1 MKSMKLR
8 GVMAAVSGA
17 LLMGIGANAMADS
30 SDDLLQA
37 LIAKGVLTEEEG
49 AQLLKGR
56 EVEKQSKSSEIKAKF
71 KDGIMFESADGQHS
85 MAVEGRAHFDYHN
98 FSGYSES
105 SNPATS
111 NIADNFEF
119 RRARIGVKGKFYND
133 YTYEIQT
140 NLLGSNTNTIDQAW
154 LNVGWWKEAQFKFGR
169 YKTPFGLEK
178 MTSSNN
184 IDFAERSFVNQLA
197 PNEKLGAMI
206 WGEPVAGVI
215 YQANVFQNDFSEAD
229 NKTNDLF
236 VGGRVAANIAKMA
249 GWNDAVLH
257 IGAAGFSGE
266 YGVAATSAAPASV
279 VSFRTEPRGL
289 ANIFRARLGGAGAT
303 TTDAAVQQDTG
314 ALELAAAYGPFKL
327 QGEYA
332 KASYDAKHVAANS
345 KVSGDVDAW
354 YVEALWLMTG
364 ESYADTY
371 KEGAWG
377 AIKPKNEFVHPG
389 AIGSGAYGAWELGI
403 RYSEFDASDIAIK
416 QASAGTSLT
425 DNAKAQAY
433 TGGIKWILNPNVR
446 FLLNY
451 TRTNYDQPI
460 TVATGVSSDHEDA
473 LTLRGQLN
481 F

>member
-1 MKSMKLR
+1 MQSMKLR
-8 GVMAAVSGA
+8 GVMVAVSGA
-17 LLMGIGANAMADS
+17 LLMGVGTNAMADS

-49 AQLLKGR
+49 AQLSKGR
-56 EVEKQSKSSEIKAKF
+56 EVEKKSKSSEIKAKF

-85 MAVEGRAHFDYHN
+85 VAVEGRAHFDYHN

-105 SNPATS
+105 NDPATS
-111 NIADNFEF
+111 KIADNFEF
-119 RRARIGVKGKFYND
+119 RRARVGVKGKFYND

-140 NLLGSNTNTIDQAW
+140 NLIGSNTNTIDQAW

-215 YQANVFQNDFSEAD
+215 YQANVFQNDFTEAD
-229 NKTNDLF
+229 NKTNDMF

-257 IGAAGFSGE
+257 IGAAGFSGK
-266 YGVAATSAAPASV
+266 YGAKPTATV
-279 VSFRTEPRGL
+279 LTFRTEPRGL
-289 ANIFRARLGGAGAT
+289 ADIFAAKIGGGGN
-303 TTDAAVQQDTG
+303 DVSIQQDTG
-314 ALELAAAYGPFKL
+314 ALELAASYGPFKL

-332 KASYDAKHVAANS
+332 KASYDAKHVAANA

-364 ESYADTY
+364 ESYANTY

-389 AIGSGAYGAWELGI
+389 AIGSGAWELGI

-425 DNAKAQAY
+425 ANSKAQAY
-433 TGGIKWILNPNVR
+433 AGGIKWILNPNVR

-460 TVATGVSSDHEDA
+460 TVATGVTSDHEDT